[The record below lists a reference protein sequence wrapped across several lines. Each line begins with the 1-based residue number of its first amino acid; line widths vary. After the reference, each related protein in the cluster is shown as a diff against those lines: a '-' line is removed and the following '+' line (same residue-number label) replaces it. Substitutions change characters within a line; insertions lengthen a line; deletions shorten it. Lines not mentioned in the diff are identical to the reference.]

1 MPTKQPR
8 SKHPKGEAA
17 RTPKPAGKGRVALEA
32 ARKLPIRQ
40 PAEFN
45 LARLNLFSIQERIP
59 GHFTTWSTE
68 LQLGEETGFISC
80 LAPQESGGVP
90 HGIDADIA
98 NAIIDLFIESGSPR
112 DGVLHVTPYQILSK
126 ANLDKGGKGYAALRE
141 SLDRLTHSV
150 YTIGNSWR
158 DHGAQRWTNAKFS
171 LILESTATSAD
182 RSRLDGTSTYTI
194 TIAQFIVR
202 SIRSNYTKPVNTLLL
217 NSMKRTFTR
226 SLYRLLD
233 ARRHNPLTLEV
244 DQDTLSMTLAEWAQE
259 CKLSETSNAAQ
270 IKKLLKNAHSDLID
284 LGYLENVTYSGRGAK
299 TVITYAFNRT
309 ELVEDPT
316 TNALIKDL
324 HDSFK
329 LSAPNAR
336 KLISQFGA
344 KHVRERA
351 EVARGVL
358 QGTTWRPKSLP
369 GFVTDVIKSEDGK
382 YVRGQ
387 EPPAPAKQDIVRAG
401 AAADEHAEF
410 EKTLD
415 AMSREELI
423 QSTLRLL
430 QVTLRDY
437 LTGHQF
443 TLLLTAMER
452 GVLDPQDLRSENT
465 QAIVNNDREAFA
477 RRVLERLTDPP
488 STLF

>member
-1 MPTKQPR
+1 MPTKQQK
-8 SKHPKGEAA
+8 SKKSKGDAA
-17 RTPKPAGKGRVALEA
+17 LTPSTSARVSLTTTKP
-32 ARKLPIRQ
+32 LPLRQ

-59 GHFTTWSTE
+59 AHFTSWSTE
-68 LQLGEETGFISC
+68 VQLGEETGFISC

-158 DHGAQRWTNAKFS
+158 DHGAKRWTNAKFS
-171 LILESTATSAD
+171 LILESTATTAD
-182 RSRLDGTSTYTI
+182 RTGLDGSSTYTI

-217 NSMKRTFTR
+217 NSLKRTFTR

-233 ARRHNPLTLEV
+233 ARRHNPVTL
-244 DQDTLSMTLAEWAQE
+244 DIDLDTLSMSLAEWAQE
-259 CKLSETSNAAQ
+259 CKLSETGNAAQ
-270 IKKLLKNAHSDLID
+270 IKKLLKNAHADLVD
-284 LGYLENVTYSGRGAK
+284 LGYLKNVTYSGRGAK
-299 TVITYAFNRT
+299 TIVTYEFNPS
-309 ELVEDPT
+309 ELTEDPT

-324 HDSFK
+324 HESFK
-329 LSAPNAR
+329 LSTPNAR

-358 QGTTWRPKSLP
+358 QATTWRPKSLP
-369 GFVTDVIKSEDGK
+369 GFVTDVVKSEDGK
-382 YVRGQ
+382 YAAGQVPAAVPATQALVRTG
-387 EPPAPAKQDIVRAG
+387 API
-401 AAADEHAEF
+401 DEHTEF

-415 AMSREELI
+415 AMTREELI

-430 QVTLRDY
+430 QVTLHDY
-437 LTGHQF
+437 LSGPQF

-452 GVLDPQDLRSENT
+452 GVLNPQDLRTENT
-465 QAIVNNDREAFA
+465 RAIVNNDREAFA